1 MAKFFDQFPLVLY
14 DINKGNDRASNYQLP
29 VNVMV
34 RVRVLVEKLD
44 QVFHYY
50 EHTIKEDETPEIL
63 AENFYGDP
71 EAHWLILLANNI
83 TDPQYDWPLNSRS
96 FDKYIIS
103 KYGSKETAETT
114 WSEWYEMHRVDDP
127 QTGEIYL
134 KRYKITEEQYDDV
147 ALQTEPTLDRS
158 ITIGSTVL
166 NVYFPYKERISAY
179 DLEIEKNE
187 AKRNIKMIKREYYQ
201 SIRDEFRGIM
211 SRASGIKN
219 NNSMLRNL

>member
-1 MAKFFDQFPLVLY
+1 MAKFFDQFPRVLY
-14 DINKGNDRASNYQLP
+14 DINKGNNRPSNHQLP
-29 VNVMV
+29 VNIMV

-50 EHTIKEDETPEIL
+50 EHTIREDETPEIL

-71 EAHWLILLANNI
+71 EAHWLILLTNNI

-96 FDKYIIS
+96 FDNYIIA

-114 WSEWYEMHRVDDP
+114 WAEWYKVHRVDNP
-127 QTGEIYL
+127 VTGEQFI
-134 KRYKITEEQYDDV
+134 KKYKITEEQYDNV
-147 ALQTEPTLDRS
+147 ELQVEPTLDS
-158 ITIGSTVL
+158 SVNIGSTVL
-166 NVYFPYKERISAY
+166 NVFFPYKERISAY

-201 SIRDEFRGIM
+201 SIRNEFRDIM
-211 SRASGIKN
+211 SSASGVKSTN
-219 NNSMLRNL
+219 RALRTL